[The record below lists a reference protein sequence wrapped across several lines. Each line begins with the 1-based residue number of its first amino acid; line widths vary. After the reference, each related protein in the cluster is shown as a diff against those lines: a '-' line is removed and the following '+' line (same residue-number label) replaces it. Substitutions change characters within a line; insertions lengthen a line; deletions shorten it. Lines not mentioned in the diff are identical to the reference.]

1 MRNRIA
7 MIRNFLNVFFRNV
20 LRHKAYSFINL
31 AGLAIGLACSIM
43 ITVFVLHEFS
53 FDRFH
58 SNADHIQ
65 RLCVKMKIGEQAS
78 TQAWTAVP
86 SGAAL
91 RDEIPEILEFCR
103 IKMWDDIMLEYEDKK
118 FIESDFMWADSSFF
132 RIFDFKLL
140 HGDPKTVLTEPNS
153 IVLTEDMARKY
164 FGDEDPIE
172 KTIKIFSS
180 GDPYTVT
187 GVVENEPANTHLP
200 FNCISSYHTLDE
212 AKNTFWLSHN
222 LFTYFLLDPLADPA
236 AVEEKLNPIMM
247 KYVGPEV
254 QKLMGIDL
262 DTWENEGN
270 EYGMFLQPL
279 SDIHLNTEIRHGL
292 KESHDKKYVY
302 IFSLIALFILLI
314 ACINFMNLSTARSAN
329 RAREVGL
336 RKVLGSTKN
345 LLVSQFLWESIFLSF
360 IAMIIAML
368 LVELLITPFGNVIG
382 QRLAT
387 DYFGTWYL
395 VPGLIFLVLLVG
407 LMAGSYPAFYLS
419 SFKPI
424 TVLSGE
430 IGKGMKSGWLRRVLV
445 VLQFGISIG
454 IVICTLVVYQQINH
468 MLKVDPGYDRNGLLI
483 VERIGSVG
491 EEHIQTFK
499 QEIGKLPGV
508 KSSSNSTMI
517 MGWTNNENGYIIEGQ
532 PAENLHIIATNW
544 ADFDYAET
552 YNLEIAEGRFLSKE
566 NASDSLNCVINEA
579 AVKAFGLEDP
589 LSLRIMQPDQ
599 EGKFIYHPVVGIAKD
614 FHYKS
619 LHTEIGPYIFLLKPD
634 DWGWG
639 GYLSV
644 RIDEDNVNE
653 TIKAINGVWDEFSI
667 DQPFDYYF
675 LTDELNRQYDQE
687 SRIGKV
693 FLVFAIL
700 AIFIACLGLL
710 GLSSFMA
717 EQRTKEIGVRKV
729 MGASVPVIIRLMSRE
744 TIILVLVAAIISS
757 VVAWYYMNNW
767 LESFFYRINV
777 SPVMILLAFAAALVI
792 ALITVSFQT
801 ISAAMRNPAE
811 ALRHE

>member
-1 MRNRIA
+1 
-7 MIRNFLNVFFRNV
+7 MIRNFFIVFFRNI

-31 AGLAIGLACSIM
+31 AGLAIGLACSIL
-43 ITVFVLHEFS
+43 ITVFVLHELS
-53 FDRFH
+53 FDKFH
-58 SNADHIQ
+58 TKADQIQ
-65 RLCVKMKIGEQAS
+65 RLCISMKIGERAS
-78 TQAWTAVP
+78 RQAWTAGP

-103 IKMWDDIMLEYEDKK
+103 IKRWDDIMLEYGDKK
-118 FIESDFMWADSSFF
+118 FVEDGFLWADSSFF

-140 HGDPKTVLTEPNS
+140 RGDPNMVLREPNS
-153 IVLTEDMARKY
+153 IVLTEEMATKY
-164 FGDEDPIE
+164 FGEEDPIE

-180 GDPYTVT
+180 GEPYRVT
-187 GVVENEPANTHLP
+187 GIVENEPANTHIP
-200 FNCISSYHTLDE
+200 FNCISSYHSIDE
-212 AKNTFWLSHN
+212 AGSTFWMSHN

-236 AVEEKLNPIMM
+236 AVEEKLDPIMM

-254 QKLMGIDL
+254 QQLMGIDL
-262 DTWENEGN
+262 ETWENEGN

-279 SDIHLNTEIRHGL
+279 SDIHLNTDIEAGL

-302 IFSLIALFILLI
+302 IFSLIAIFILLI

-345 LLVSQFLWESIFLSF
+345 LLISQFLWESILLSF

-368 LVELLITPFGNVIG
+368 LVELLITPFANLIG
-382 QRLAT
+382 QQLAT
-387 DYFGTWYL
+387 DYLGTWFMI
-395 VPGLIFLVLLVG
+395 PGLILLVLLVG
-407 LMAGSYPAFYLS
+407 LMAGSYPAFFLS

-468 MLKVDPGYDRNGLLI
+468 MLRVDPGYERNGLLI
-483 VERIGSVG
+483 VDRIGSVG
-491 EEHIQTFK
+491 NEHINTFK

-508 KSSSNSTMI
+508 KGSSNSTMI
-517 MGWTNNENGYIIEGQ
+517 MGWTNNENGYMIEGQ
-532 PAENLHIIATNW
+532 PAEDLHIIATNW
-544 ADFDYAET
+544 VDYDYAET
-552 YNLEIAEGRFLSKE
+552 YKLEILEGRFLSKE
-566 NASDSLNCVINEA
+566 YASDSVNCVINEA
-579 AVKAFGLEDP
+579 AVKSFGLEDP
-589 LSLRIMQPDQ
+589 LSLRIMQPGQDGQ
-599 EGKFIYHPVVGIAKD
+599 FIFHPVVGIARD

-619 LHTEIGPYIFLLKPD
+619 LHNEISPYIFLLKPED
-634 DWGWG
+634 FGWG
-639 GYLSV
+639 GYLTV
-644 RIDEDNVNE
+644 RLDGDNINE
-653 TIKAINGVWDEFSI
+653 TIKAINGVWDEFSD
-667 DQPFDYYF
+667 DQPFEYYF
-675 LTDELNRQYDQE
+675 LTDELNKQYDQE
-687 SRIGKV
+687 SRIGRV

-700 AIFIACLGLL
+700 AIFVACLGLL

-717 EQRTKEIGVRKV
+717 EQRTKEIGIRKV

-744 TIILVLVAAIISS
+744 TIILVMVAAILSS
-757 VVAWYYMNNW
+757 ALAWYYMNSW

-777 SPVMILLAFAAALVI
+777 SPVTILLAFATALVI

-801 ISAAMRNPAE
+801 ISAAMRNPAD
-811 ALRHE
+811 ALRYE

>member
-1 MRNRIA
+1 ML
-7 MIRNFLNVFFRNV
+7 RNFFNIFFRNV

-31 AGLAIGLACSIM
+31 AGLAIGLACSIL
-43 ITVFVLHEFS
+43 ITVFVLNELS

-58 SNADHIQ
+58 SKADQIQ
-65 RLCVKMKIGEQAS
+65 RLSVSMKIGERAS
-78 TQAWTAVP
+78 RQAWTAIP
-86 SGAAL
+86 SGAAF
-91 RDEIPEILEFCR
+91 RDEIPEILDFCR
-103 IKMWDDIMLEYEDKK
+103 IKKWDDIMLEYENKK
-118 FIESDFMWADSSFF
+118 FVEDDFLWADSSFF

-140 HGDPKTVLTEPNS
+140 RGDPETVLREPNC
-153 IVLTEDMARKY
+153 IVLTEDMAIKY

-172 KTIKIFSS
+172 KTIKIFSG
-180 GDPYTVT
+180 GDPYRVT
-187 GVVENEPANTHLP
+187 GVVENEPANTHIP
-200 FNCISSYHTLDE
+200 FNCISSYHSLDE
-212 AKNTFWLSHN
+212 AENTFWMSHN
-222 LFTYFLLDPLADPA
+222 LFTYFLLDPLADA
-236 AVEEKLNPIMM
+236 AIVEEKLNPIMM

-254 QKLMGIDL
+254 QQLMGIDL
-262 DTWENEGN
+262 ETWENEGN

-279 SDIHLNTEIRHGL
+279 SDIHLNTEIEQGL
-292 KESHDKKYVY
+292 NESHDKKYVY
-302 IFSLIALFILLI
+302 IFSLIAIFILLI
-314 ACINFMNLSTARSAN
+314 ASINFMNLSTARSAN

-345 LLVSQFLWESIFLSF
+345 LLISQFLWESIFLSF

-368 LVELLITPFGNVIG
+368 LVELLITPFGNMIG
-382 QRLAT
+382 QELAT

-395 VPGLIFLVLLVG
+395 VPGLIMLVLLVG
-407 LMAGSYPAFYLS
+407 LMAGSYPAFFLS

-430 IGKGMKSGWLRRVLV
+430 LGKGMKSGWLRRILV
-445 VLQFGISIG
+445 ILQFGISIG
-454 IVICTLVVYQQINH
+454 IVICTLVVYQQINY
-468 MLKVDPGYDRNGLLI
+468 MLKVDPGYDRNGLL
-483 VERIGSVG
+483 VVQRIGSVG
-491 EEHIQTFK
+491 NEHIQTFK
-499 QEIGKLPGV
+499 QEIGKLPSV

-517 MGWTNNENGYIIEGQ
+517 MGWTNNENGYMIEGQ
-532 PAENLHIIATNW
+532 PADNLHIIATNW

-552 YNLEIAEGRFLSKE
+552 YDLEIVEGRFLSRE
-566 NASDSLNCVINEA
+566 NASDSLNCVINES
-579 AVKAFGLEDP
+579 AVKSFGLEDP
-589 LSLRIMQPDQ
+589 LSLRIMQPGEDGQ
-599 EGKFIYHPVVGIAKD
+599 FIFHPVVGIVKD
-614 FHYKS
+614 FHFKS
-619 LHTEIGPYIFLLKPD
+619 LHTEIGPYIFLIKHD
-634 DWGWG
+634 DLDWG

-644 RIDEDNVNE
+644 RIDEENRNE
-653 TIKAINGVWDEFSI
+653 TIKAINGIWDEFSN

-675 LTDELNRQYDQE
+675 LSDELNRQYDQE
-687 SRIGKV
+687 SRIGNV

-729 MGASVPVIIRLMSRE
+729 MGASVPVIIRLMARE

-757 VVAWYYMNNW
+757 VVAWYFMNSW

-777 SPVMILLAFAAALVI
+777 SPVMILLAFAAALII